1 MGSPS
6 PDPRP
11 GQTSPNGRGAWT
23 NRKAQACLGR
33 TLSAGQDRP
42 ARSSPCHDSWY
53 STGTGSRRRAC
64 TPHSC
69 QSFGG
74 TNSSAQ
80 TGRRSSC
87 SHRKPRGHTRWRR
100 AGRSSTGRDMDRA
113 GRGWSFAG
121 CSPLS
126 QTGRTCAARAR
137 PPGRHAW
144 DGKCGRCTRVELSG
158 IGSTDGSVG
167 IGSTD
172 GSVARVSDSSVP

>member
-6 PDPRP
+6 TDPRP
-11 GQTSPNGRGAWT
+11 GQTSANGRGAWT

-137 PPGRHAW
+137 PPGAHAW
-144 DGKCGRCTRVELSG
+144 DGKRGT
-158 IGSTDGSVG
+158 
-167 IGSTD
+167 
-172 GSVARVSDSSVP
+172 VSPTKSSANALLPRLLLGLP

>member
-6 PDPRP
+6 TDPRP
-11 GQTSPNGRGAWT
+11 GQTSANGRGAWT

-42 ARSSPCHDSWY
+42 ARSSPCHDSWG

-137 PPGRHAW
+137 PPGGMR
-144 DGKCGRCTRVELSG
+144 GRALQRTTIANAEHSRLLRESLFSCVNHSLAP
-158 IGSTDGSVG
+158 V
-167 IGSTD
+167 
-172 GSVARVSDSSVP
+172 

>member
-1 MGSPS
+1 MGSLS
-6 PDPRP
+6 TDPRP
-11 GQTSPNGRGAWT
+11 GQTSANGRGAWT

-42 ARSSPCHDSWY
+42 ARSSPCHDSWG

-69 QSFGG
+69 QSLGG

-121 CSPLS
+121 CSPLCHRP
-126 QTGRTCAARAR
+126 GAPALLERAR
-137 PPGRHAW
+137 RAACVGRQTRNSVVNHLPMLWCPGF
-144 DGKCGRCTRVELSG
+144 CG
-158 IGSTDGSVG
+158 
-167 IGSTD
+167 
-172 GSVARVSDSSVP
+172 SSLIS